1 MEILSNKPSVKE
13 TWILILSLIV
23 WLTITTLFVGFRPE
37 HGFMALLI
45 AILFFASQETRK
57 LVVALLPFALFGIS
71 YDWMRIIPNYEVNP
85 IDIRGLYETEKSLF
99 GIMTTEGL
107 LTPNEFFQIHHCPIL
122 DFMAGIFYLCWVPV
136 PILFGLGLYLTRQ
149 RKTYLHFAL
158 VFLFVNLIGFV
169 GYYIHPAAP
178 PWYVMNYGFEPILN
192 TPGDVAGLGRLDEMT
207 GLSIFQ
213 SLYGRNA
220 NVFAAIPSLHSAYM
234 VVTLFYSFRSS
245 CPTWLRIIF
254 TFIMTGIWFTAV
266 YSGHHY
272 IIDVTLG
279 IVCALT
285 GIVIFE
291 YLLMRIPAFSG
302 FIQKYAQYIQSK
314 G

>member
-1 MEILSNKPSVKE
+1 MGIFSNRPSVKE

-23 WLTITTLFVGFRPE
+23 WLIITTLFVGFRPE

-192 TPGDVAGLGRLDEMT
+192 TPGDVAGLGRFDEMT

-220 NVFAAIPSLHSAYM
+220 NVFAAIPSLQFG
-234 VVTLFYSFRSS
+234 LQ
-245 CPTWLRIIF
+245 P
-254 TFIMTGIWFTAV
+254 FIPDITT
-266 YSGHHY
+266 S
-272 IIDVTLG
+272 
-279 IVCALT
+279 
-285 GIVIFE
+285 
-291 YLLMRIPAFSG
+291 LMSP
-302 FIQKYAQYIQSK
+302 
-314 G
+314 

>member
-1 MEILSNKPSVKE
+1 MEILCNRPSVKE

-23 WLTITTLFVGFRPE
+23 WLIITTLFVGFRPE

-192 TPGDVAGLGRLDEMT
+192 TPGDVSEPIWKECQCIRSHTVSA
-207 GLSIFQ
+207 FC
-213 SLYGRNA
+213 LYGS
-220 NVFAAIPSLHSAYM
+220 NVILLLPINMPYMASESFCLYHGRHLVHSRLFRTSLH
-234 VVTLFYSFRSS
+234 
-245 CPTWLRIIF
+245 
-254 TFIMTGIWFTAV
+254 
-266 YSGHHY
+266 H
-272 IIDVTLG
+272 
-279 IVCALT
+279 
-285 GIVIFE
+285 
-291 YLLMRIPAFSG
+291 
-302 FIQKYAQYIQSK
+302 
-314 G
+314 

>member
-1 MEILSNKPSVKE
+1 MEILSNRPSVKE

-23 WLTITTLFVGFRPE
+23 WLIITTLFVGFRPE

-192 TPGDVAGLGRLDEMT
+192 TPGDVAGLGRFDEMT

-234 VVTLFYSFRSS
+234 VFA
-245 CPTWLRIIF
+245 
-254 TFIMTGIWFTAV
+254 FIMAGIWFTAV

-291 YLLMRIPAFSG
+291 HLLMRIPAFSG